1 MYLGYN
7 DQKDTEIKTLES
19 LKFEGGW
26 QFLWIVN
33 FLQDIVLCIYF
44 RTMVNELNKCKFMV
58 KADR

>member
-19 LKFEGGW
+19 LKFEGGRAFSVDC
-26 QFLWIVN
+26 QF
-33 FLQDIVLCIYF
+33 FTGYSF
-44 RTMVNELNKCKFMV
+44 AYTSMVNELRCKFMV

>member
-7 DQKDTEIKTLES
+7 DQKDTEINTLES

-33 FLQDIVLCIYF
+33 FLQDIQFCAY
-44 RTMVNELNKCKFMV
+44 TSMVNELNKCEFMV

>member
-19 LKFEGGW
+19 SKFEGGW

-33 FLQDIVLCIYF
+33 FLQDSFVHILLWL
-44 RTMVNELNKCKFMV
+44 MN
-58 KADR
+58 

>member
-19 LKFEGGW
+19 LKFEEGW

-33 FLQDIVLCIYF
+33 FSQDIVLRILLWL
-44 RTMVNELNKCKFMV
+44 MN
-58 KADR
+58 

>member
-44 RTMVNELNKCKFMV
+44 YG
-58 KADR
+58 